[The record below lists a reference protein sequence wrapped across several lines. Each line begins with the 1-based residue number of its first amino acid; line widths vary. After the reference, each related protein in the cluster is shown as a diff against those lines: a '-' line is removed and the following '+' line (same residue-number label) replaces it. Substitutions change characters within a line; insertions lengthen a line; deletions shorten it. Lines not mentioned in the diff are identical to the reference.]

1 MVRKLRMQRGWSQEE
16 LAFRG
21 RDSQTDVH
29 VSRLE
34 NRVDGRNRG
43 TLALVAE
50 AFGYTVREL
59 ETAVPAEDNPEPE
72 TSKRAEPPLDSC
84 VL

>member
-1 MVRKLRMQRGWSQEE
+1 MSQHRGPRAWFAREE
-16 LAFRG
+16 LAFRAG
-21 RDSQTDVH
+21 IHKQT

-34 NRVDGRNRG
+34 NRVDVRNRG

-59 ETAVPAEDNPEPE
+59 ETAVPGEDNPEPE
-72 TSKRAEPPLDSC
+72 TSKRAETMRRLATKDP
-84 VL
+84 